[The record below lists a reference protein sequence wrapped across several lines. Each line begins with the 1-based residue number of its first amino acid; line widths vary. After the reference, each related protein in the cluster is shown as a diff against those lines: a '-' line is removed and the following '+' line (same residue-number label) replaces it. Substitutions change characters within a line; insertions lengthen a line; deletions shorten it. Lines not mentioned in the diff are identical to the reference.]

1 MIVLIPLGGT
11 GERFK
16 LEGYD
21 LPKALIV
28 VDNKPIIYHL
38 IDNLVI
44 TNNIHSVVI
53 PYHIDYVNYNIES
66 KLTNR
71 YNNINFKFIVLQNN
85 TRGAADTI
93 RIALNVLNKNN
104 ILDCPV
110 LCIDGDNFYTTD
122 IIHSWNGENMVFSF
136 KDTSLDARYSYISPF
151 NNSNYIKDIIEKE
164 KISDIACCG
173 TYGFKSWKQLL
184 QHINIIIDKNITQK
198 NEYYTSIVI
207 NEMVKSD
214 IKFTFKTIQNK
225 HYYSLGTPDQV
236 KEYKYS
242 ILFDL
247 DGTLVN
253 TDHIYIEV
261 WKSIFKDYNIDI
273 IIDEIFF
280 NHFIK
285 GKNDNAFIQYL
296 LPNINAET
304 INEISHVKD
313 AKFIQ
318 ILQTSKNQILLPG
331 VNEFLE
337 THKNR
342 KMAIVTSCNTNAAN
356 YIIQHTGLDE
366 YISVVVTANDCNNH
380 KPHPEP
386 YLTAIELLKV
396 DVKNC
401 IIFEDSYSGYLS
413 AVNSDVYKIVL
424 ICNSLSEEDIR
435 NANEFKIENYIN
447 LKVENIINNVYIVTS
462 HNTNYINLIYDE
474 LIKYMPINEV
484 IYNNEQLKTGYICDI
499 QSYNIRFN
507 DEHIEPII
515 LKINNTDNELANTAN
530 KMNLYNNE
538 INFYKNISSN
548 CNIINI
554 PKYYGTI
561 NINETKNINGIIL
574 ENLFKYSGKFNIDL
588 NRDTRMLFTVI
599 SEISKLHI
607 QYYFKTPDILPLNML
622 SVTTM
627 TQLTFFKEL
636 LQERF
641 DIFIKKNRLVMR
653 HHEIDLLYKCMET
666 YDRNVTNASTY
677 PLSFCHGDF
686 KSANIFY
693 KEYSIPYL
701 LDWQYIQL
709 NKGVSDIC
717 FLLVESIEY
726 DKIKVELVLN
736 YYYCIISEKITNYT
750 REEFMKD
757 FKTSL
762 MIFPFVVC
770 VWFNSEDNDKLLDKV
785 FPIRFMK
792 NLLKYYNVYLD
803 K

>member
-1 MIVLIPLGGT
+1 MSNIILIPLGGT

-16 LEGYD
+16 NEGFD
-21 LPKALIV
+21 LPKALIP
-28 VDNKPIIYHL
+28 VDNKPIIYYL
-38 IDNLVI
+38 IDNLEI
-44 TNNIHSVVI
+44 TNNIHSVII
-53 PYHIDYVNYNIES
+53 PYHIDYEKYNIET
-66 KLTNR
+66 KLKNR
-71 YNNINFKFIVLQNN
+71 YSHINFKFIVLLNN

-93 RIALNVLNKNN
+93 CIALNQLNN
-104 ILDCPV
+104 IPDLPI
-110 LCIDGDNFYTTD
+110 LCIDGDNFYTTN
-122 IIHSWNGENMVFSF
+122 IISHWKGNNMVFSF
-136 KDTSLDARYSYISPF
+136 RDYSPTPRYSYINPV
-151 NNSNYIKDIIEKE
+151 NNTTYIKDIIEKE
-164 KISDIACCG
+164 KISNIACCG
-173 TYGFKSWKQLL
+173 SYGFQSWKQLL
-184 QHINIIIDKNITQK
+184 KYINIVIDKNITQK

-207 NEMVKSD
+207 SEMINSD

-225 HYYSLGTPDQV
+225 HYYSLGTPVQV
-236 KEYKYS
+236 KEYTYS
-242 ILFDL
+242 LLFDL

-273 IIDEIFF
+273 VIDDVFF

-296 LPNINAET
+296 MPNINTET
-304 INEISHVKD
+304 INEISRIKD

-318 ILQTSKNQILLPG
+318 ILQNSENQILLPG
-331 VNEFLE
+331 VNDFLE

-342 KMAIVTSCNTNAAN
+342 KMAIVTSCNRDAAN
-356 YIIQHTGLDE
+356 YIIEHTGMDE

-380 KPHPEP
+380 KPHQEP
-386 YLTAIELLKV
+386 YLTAIKLLNV
-396 DVKNC
+396 DANNC

-413 AVNSDVYKIVL
+413 AINSNVYKIIL
-424 ICNSLSEEDIR
+424 ICNSLSERDIK
-435 NANEFKIENYIN
+435 NATEFKIENYIN
-447 LKVENIINNVYIVTS
+447 LKLDNVINNVSTTTINY
-462 HNTNYINLIYDE
+462 TNNMNIIYDE
-474 LIKYMPINEV
+474 LIKYNPINKV
-484 IYNNEQLKTGYICDI
+484 IYNTEQLKTGYICDI
-499 QSYNIRFN
+499 QSYNVKLN
-507 DEHIEPII
+507 DGHTEPII

-554 PKYYGTI
+554 PKCYGI
-561 NINETKNINGIIL
+561 VNIDKTKNINGIIL
-574 ENLFKYSGKFNIDL
+574 ENLFKYSGNFNINL
-588 NRDTRMLFTVI
+588 NRDIRLLFTVV

-607 QYYFKTPDILPLNML
+607 QYYFKSPDLLPLNL
-622 SVTTM
+622 KSVTNM
-627 TQLTFFKEL
+627 KQLTFFKEFL
-636 LQERF
+636 DERF
-641 DIFIKKNRLVMR
+641 SIFVAKNRLVISQY
-653 HHEIDLLYKCMET
+653 EQDILYKCMKT
-666 YDRNVTNASTY
+666 YNTNVTNMSTY

-693 KEYSIPYL
+693 KEDKIPYL

-750 REEFMKD
+750 REEFMND

-762 MIFPFVVC
+762 MIFPFIVC

-792 NLLKYYNVYLD
+792 NLLKYYNVYLQ
-803 K
+803 